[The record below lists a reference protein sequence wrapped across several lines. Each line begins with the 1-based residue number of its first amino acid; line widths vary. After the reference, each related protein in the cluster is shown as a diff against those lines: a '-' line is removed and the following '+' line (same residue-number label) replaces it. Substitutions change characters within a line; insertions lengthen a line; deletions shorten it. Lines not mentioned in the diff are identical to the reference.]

1 MKQTLKTSVATPV
14 LEADD
19 AVLPVEP
26 VLAAE
31 DAVLPVEPVAP
42 VAPVAPVLAAEVTA
56 LPVAR
61 GANRNEPS
69 RGHRTSR
76 PATR

>member
-42 VAPVAPVLAAEVTA
+42 VAPVLAAEVTA

>member
-31 DAVLPVEPVAP
+31 DAVLPVAP
-42 VAPVAPVLAAEVTA
+42 VAPVAPVRAAEVTA